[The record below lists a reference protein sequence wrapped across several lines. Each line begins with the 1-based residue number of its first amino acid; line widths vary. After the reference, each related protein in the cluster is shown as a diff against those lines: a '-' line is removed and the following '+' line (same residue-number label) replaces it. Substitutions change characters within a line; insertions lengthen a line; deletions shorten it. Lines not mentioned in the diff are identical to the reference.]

1 MTDVLRE
8 RLKTV
13 PNRPGCYLM
22 RDRRGVII
30 YVGKAKNLRRRVLSY
45 FRPNADHAPKV
56 RSMVNTVADLE
67 CMTVKNEVEA
77 LLTEASLIKK
87 YKPHFNILMRDD
99 KRYLALRA
107 DPTVDF
113 PRFATCRIVRDDG
126 ARYFGPFPSAPVV
139 RAAKDFVEKHYGLR
153 SCEALSPDADV
164 HTHCLADV
172 IRFCSAPC
180 MGRIT
185 PAAYHARF
193 DEACSFL
200 RGERPAVIAELVED
214 MKAAAA
220 KEDFTKA
227 ARLRDT
233 IGALK
238 EMTKQHFVR
247 KSPEMRR
254 DDAKRGIAELAEALG
269 LAAPPRVIEC
279 VDISNLFGT
288 HNVASL
294 VVAVDGL
301 PDRRYYR
308 HFKIESFEG
317 ADDPRAMAEVVLRRY
332 GPESSLTAKSPRADL
347 YICDGGIT
355 QLRAA
360 RARFAEI
367 GVTDLPTI
375 GLAKQQEILVTDDE
389 RGDIFLPRDSEALM
403 VVTRLRDEAHRFAI
417 TYHRHLRERS
427 IRESVLDE
435 VPGIGPAKKVALLK
449 RFKSVYGIVRASVE
463 EIAEAAGVNLEIAA
477 AVRHACGGGD
487 GVAELTRSNSGK
499 GPCDG
504 ES

>member
-1 MTDVLRE
+1 MNDVLRE
-8 RLKTV
+8 RLKSV
-13 PNRPGCYLM
+13 PTRPGCYLM

-45 FRPNADHAPKV
+45 FRPGAKHAPKV

-67 CMTVKNEVEA
+67 FMTVRNDAEA
-77 LLTEASLIKK
+77 LLTEANLIKK

-107 DPTVDF
+107 DPEDPF
-113 PRFATCRIVRDDG
+113 PAFRTCRIVRDDG

-139 RAAKDFVEKHYGLR
+139 RAAKDFVEKKFGLR
-153 SCEALSPDADV
+153 GCTVLAPDAE
-164 HTHCLADV
+164 THRHCHADV
-172 IRFCSAPC
+172 VRFCSAPC
-180 MGRIT
+180 EGRISV
-185 PAAYHARF
+185 ADYHARF
-193 DEACSFL
+193 DEACAFL
-200 RGERPAVIAELVED
+200 RGERPQVIAELVEE

-220 KEDFTKA
+220 AEDFRKA
-227 ARLRDT
+227 ADIRDT
-233 IGALK
+233 VAALK
-238 EMTKQHFVR
+238 EMTKAHFVR

-254 DDAKRGIAELAEALG
+254 EDARRGIAELAPALG
-269 LAAPPRVIEC
+269 LKEPPRVIEC

-301 PDRRYYR
+301 PDGRYYR
-308 HFKIESFEG
+308 HFKIETFEG
-317 ADDPRAMAEVVLRRY
+317 ADDPRAMSEVVLRRY
-332 GPESSLTAKSPRADL
+332 GPDSTLTAKSPKADL

-367 GVTDLPTI
+367 GLADMPTV

-389 RGDIFLPRDSEALM
+389 RGDVFLPRDSEALM

-417 TYHRHLRERS
+417 TFHRSLRERT

-435 VPGIGPAKKVALLK
+435 VPGIGPAKKMALLK
-449 RFKSVYGIVRASVE
+449 KFHSIYGIAKAAPADIASTAG
-463 EIAEAAGVNLEIAA
+463 INAELAA
-477 AVRHACGGGD
+477 AVKRAAEGASGELRH
-487 GVAELTRSNSGK
+487 
-499 GPCDG
+499 
-504 ES
+504 

>member
-1 MTDVLRE
+1 
-8 RLKTV
+8 
-13 PNRPGCYLM
+13 M

-30 YVGKAKNLRRRVLSY
+30 YVGKAKNLRNRVRSY
-45 FRPNADHAPKV
+45 FRPGAKHTPKV

-67 CMTVKNEVEA
+67 FMTVRNDAEA
-77 LLTEASLIKK
+77 LLTEANLIKK

-107 DPTVDF
+107 DPEDPF
-113 PRFATCRIVRDDG
+113 PVFRTCRIVRDDG

-139 RAAKDFVEKHYGLR
+139 RAAKDFVEKKFGLR
-153 SCEALSPDADV
+153 GCTVLAPDAE
-164 HTHCLADV
+164 THRHCHADV
-172 IRFCSAPC
+172 VRFCSAPC
-180 MGRIT
+180 EGRISV
-185 PAAYHARF
+185 ADYHARF
-193 DEACSFL
+193 DEACAFL
-200 RGERPAVIAELVED
+200 RGERPQVIAELVEE

-220 KEDFTKA
+220 AEDFRKA
-227 ARLRDT
+227 ADIRDT
-233 IGALK
+233 VAALK
-238 EMTKQHFVR
+238 EMTKAHFVR

-254 DDAKRGIAELAEALG
+254 EDARRGIAELAQALG
-269 LAAPPRVIEC
+269 LKEPPRVIEC

-301 PDRRYYR
+301 PDGRYYR
-308 HFKIESFEG
+308 HFKIETFEG
-317 ADDPRAMAEVVLRRY
+317 ADDPRAMSEVVLRRY
-332 GPESSLTAKSPRADL
+332 GPDSTLTAKSPKADL

-367 GVTDLPTI
+367 GLADMPTV

-389 RGDIFLPRDSEALM
+389 RGDVFLPRDSEALM

-417 TYHRHLRERS
+417 TFHRSLRERT

-435 VPGIGPAKKVALLK
+435 VPGIGPAKKMALLK
-449 RFKSVYGIVRASVE
+449 KFHSIYGIAKAAPADIASTAG
-463 EIAEAAGVNLEIAA
+463 INAELAA
-477 AVRHACGGGD
+477 AVKRAAEGASGELRH
-487 GVAELTRSNSGK
+487 
-499 GPCDG
+499 
-504 ES
+504 

>member
-1 MTDVLRE
+1 MNDVLRE

-22 RDRRGVII
+22 RDRRGVIV
-30 YVGKAKNLRRRVLSY
+30 YVGKAKNLRKRVLSY
-45 FRPNADHAPKV
+45 FRPNANHAPKV
-56 RSMVNTVADLE
+56 RSMVNMVADLE
-67 CMTVKNEVEA
+67 FMTVRNEAEA
-77 LLTEASLIKK
+77 LLTEANLIKR

-107 DPTVDF
+107 DPDEPF

-139 RAAKDFVEKHYGLR
+139 RVAKDFVEKRYGLR
-153 SCEALSPDADV
+153 GCTALAPDEEA
-164 HTHCLADV
+164 HTHCHADV
-172 IRFCSAPC
+172 VRFCTAPC
-180 MGRIT
+180 LGRISVSD
-185 PAAYHARF
+185 YRARF
-193 DEACSFL
+193 EEACAFL
-200 RGERPAVIAELVED
+200 KGERPGVIAELVTD

-227 ARLRDT
+227 AKLRDT
-233 IGALK
+233 IAALK
-238 EMTKQHFVR
+238 EMTKAHFVR

-254 DDAKRGIAELAEALG
+254 ADAQKGLVELAAALG
-269 LAAPPRVIEC
+269 LSAPPRVIEC

-294 VVAVDGL
+294 VVAIDGL

-332 GPESSLTAKSPRADL
+332 GPDSTLLAKSPRADL

-367 GVTDLPTI
+367 GYADMPTV
-375 GLAKQQEILVTDDE
+375 GLAKQQEILVTDDA
-389 RGDIFLPRDSEALM
+389 RGDVFLPRDSEALM

-417 TYHRHLRERS
+417 TYHRSLRERT

-435 VPGIGPAKKVALLK
+435 VPGIGPAKKMALLK
-449 RFKSVYGIVRASVE
+449 RFHSVYGIAKA
-463 EIAEAAGVNLEIAA
+463 AETDIAA
-477 AVRHACGGGD
+477 TAGINPELARAVRRAAASASGELKHA
-487 GVAELTRSNSGK
+487 
-499 GPCDG
+499 
-504 ES
+504 